1 MVKLFS
7 KLDYPVS
14 VTYGDTSITIPARAF
29 GLVVQDEK
37 KLGELPQGVQKVSVK
52 KEGK

>member
-1 MVKLFS
+1 MAVKLFS
-7 KLDYPVS
+7 KLDHTEFVN
-14 VTYGDTSITIPARAF
+14 YGDTKIVIPPYSR

-37 KLGELPQGVQKVSVK
+37 KLGELPKGIQKIKV